1 MSQRRWRFA
10 KANNVQLVDEYD
22 QISRDFEPYWA
33 MEPID
38 LRHRNKVM
46 QDREHTFTLSI
57 KDGRVSRHGEHAEL
71 RRAKDMANLL
81 SKFSKHVPGEVNMT
95 FIIDDQPAVMMGWNQ
110 KERMLELA
118 RQGECECP
126 KLSSTADSD

>member
-1 MSQRRWRFA
+1 
-10 KANNVQLVDEYD
+10 
-22 QISRDFEPYWA
+22 

-46 QDREHTFTLSI
+46 QEREHTFTLSI
-57 KDGRVSRHGEHAEL
+57 RNGKVSRHGQHAEL

-118 RQGECECP
+118 RQGECASISKCYGAGEP
-126 KLSSTADSD
+126 ADMPFFQSRLGTERILRA